1 MSDLSAVITAIEQAR
16 AELGRVAVGVSG
28 YAGAGKS
35 VLTRALVEAVDDAVR
50 VRGDEFLDPRRI
62 VRRSADWDGVERR
75 RLRDEV
81 LEPFRD
87 GRDVAVR
94 PLDWATGLLGEPT
107 PLPRASVLVVDLIG
121 LFHPDLLP
129 WLDLT
134 VWVDV
139 EPEVALEQGM
149 ARDRAAGLDHD
160 RLWTDVWLPND
171 REFEQ
176 VFTPRDQADVIH
188 SWTARARDAMI
199 GP

>member
-1 MSDLSAVITAIEQAR
+1 MSDLSAVTTAIEQTR
-16 AELGRVAVGVSG
+16 SELGRVAVGVSG

-35 VLTRALVEAVDDAVR
+35 VLTRALVEAVDDAIR

-62 VRRSADWDGVERR
+62 VRRSADWDGVERQ

-94 PLDWATGLLGEPT
+94 PLDWATGLLGEPA

-139 EPEVALEQGM
+139 EPALALERGM

-160 RLWTDVWLPND
+160 RLWTDVWVPND

-176 VFTPRDQADVIH
+176 VFSPRDHADVVH
-188 SWTARARDAMI
+188 S
-199 GP
+199 

>member
-1 MSDLSAVITAIEQAR
+1 MLAR
-16 AELGRVAVGVSG
+16 RV
-28 YAGAGKS
+28 
-35 VLTRALVEAVDDAVR
+35 VEIVDDAVR
-50 VRGDEFLDPRRI
+50 VRGDDFLVPER
-62 VRRSADWDGVERR
+62 VRRRSPDWDGVDRP

-81 LEPFRD
+81 LEPFRA
-87 GRDVAVR
+87 GLPVAVR
-94 PLDWATGLLGEPT
+94 PLDWSTGRLGAPT

-129 WLDLT
+129 CLDLT

-139 EPEVALEQGM
+139 EPEIALEQGM

-171 REFEQ
+171 REFKQ

-188 SWTARARDAMI
+188 S
-199 GP
+199 